1 MTVCHARGCMVGCMG
16 RISHKNLKIH
26 IVISEIATSKNHI
39 ERLVPVRSETGFVIL
54 GKFWSKNDLR
64 QHRNW
69 KFWVDYQGCLRKR
82 TDSELDLS
90 IKNHRFS
97 HGFSTVKKCRCRHVS
112 ATSRLTSTRLT
123 RLEFLNRRAADAAPP
138 LPSHHA
144 YCTYKWK
151 EKTYIKTVI
160 FRLKIHFFSFFLYF
174 RI

>member
-1 MTVCHARGCMVGCMG
+1 MVGCMG

-82 TDSELDLS
+82 TDSDS
-90 IKNHRFS
+90 IYQ
-97 HGFSTVKKCRCRHVS
+97 
-112 ATSRLTSTRLT
+112 SRIID
-123 RLEFLNRRAADAAPP
+123 FHMD
-138 LPSHHA
+138 
-144 YCTYKWK
+144 
-151 EKTYIKTVI
+151 
-160 FRLKIHFFSFFLYF
+160 FQRLKNAGADTFQQPAG
-174 RI
+174 